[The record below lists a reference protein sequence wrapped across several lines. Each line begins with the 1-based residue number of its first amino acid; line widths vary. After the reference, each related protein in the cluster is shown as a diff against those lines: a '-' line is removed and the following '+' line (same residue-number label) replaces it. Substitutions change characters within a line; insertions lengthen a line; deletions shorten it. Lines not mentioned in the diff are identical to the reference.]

1 MARIEDYLPGG
12 SKDPN
17 AGGDL
22 LQGNIDDAQQQQAAR
37 QDERPRDPETG
48 QFVSQD
54 STPQTTDWE
63 TRYKELEKLNSRQ
76 AQTLGEQRR
85 IIDDYIVQGSTP
97 AQPEPHEPP
106 SPITADELYEDPEGA
121 VNRAVER
128 HPAIQEARKIRE
140 QFESQQRENALQSFT
155 SRHPDYQ
162 DISTSPEFQNWVA
175 DDPTRVELYNRGNQY
190 DFSAADALFRLY
202 KAESGMAQ
210 AQAQKEIE
218 TAELVNSSGEM
229 IQEPPKYSRSE
240 YVDKLTRAKQGDL
253 SAEDWVK
260 RNAAGYRQALATGN
274 VRD

>member
-22 LQGNIDDAQQQQAAR
+22 LQGNIEDAQQQQQHR
-37 QDERPRDPETG
+37 QERPRDPETG
-48 QFVSQD
+48 QFVS
-54 STPQTTDWE
+54 SAPPPTDWE

-85 IIDDYIVQGSTP
+85 IIDSYIMEESSTP
-97 AQPEPHEPP
+97 GYATPQEPP

-121 VNRAVER
+121 LNRAVER

-140 QFESQQRENALQSFT
+140 QFEAQQRDNQFHEFT
-155 SRHPDYQ
+155 KRHPDYS
-162 DISTSPEFQNWVA
+162 DIGATPEFQNWVA

-202 KAESGMAQ
+202 KAETGIAQ
-210 AQAQKEIE
+210 AQQRQDIE
-218 TAELVNSSGEM
+218 TAELVSSSGEHM
-229 IQEPPKYSRSE
+229 PAEPPKYSRSE
-240 YVDKLTRAKQGDL
+240 YVGKLMRAKQGDL
-253 SAEDWVK
+253 DAEDWIK